1 MTSPI
6 ENHFAGMA
14 PRQILDWIAAT
25 EVFRHAEEH
34 VLQRLAGA
42 SAIIRLPAGA
52 TLFSK
57 GDQALAVYIVA
68 EGLMSVHI
76 DGHEL
81 SELGTGSLFGEYAL
95 VDELPRSAS
104 VVAKTNA
111 ILIELVKKEF
121 MEVLKADNRLCFAVI
136 KLMISRHRRM
146 NELEEKL
153 ASSFSEIQQQNS
165 ELMQLNAEKNLL
177 IDLVAHDLRNP
188 LTSSKC
194 AVEMLRDNSSGLSSD
209 QLDYIRLIENALVRM
224 KNIVNQILDTEVIEA
239 RQLKVAWQMVD
250 FASVLKEV
258 TEGLQSFAQQKNIAI
273 ITLAESATARSDR
286 SFLAQIFDNLISNA
300 IKYSPL
306 GSAIVVRLSR
316 NPAFIRFEVQ
326 DQGPGITADE
336 LPTLFTRYQRC
347 SVKPTAGETA
357 LGLGLSIVK
366 KLVTALNGEVFCES
380 KPGEGSRFVAIIPA

>member
-1 MTSPI
+1 MDDNSADT
-6 ENHFAGMA
+6 A
-14 PRQILDWIAAT
+14 PRQVQDWIAGT
-25 EVFRHAEEH
+25 EVFRHAEED
-34 VLQRLAGA
+34 VLQRLAMS
-42 SAIIRLPAGA
+42 SATLRLPEGA

-57 GDQALAVYIVA
+57 GDEALAMYVVA

-81 SELGTGSLFGEYAL
+81 SELGKGSLFGEYSL

-104 VVAKTNA
+104 VVAKSDV
-111 ILIELVKKEF
+111 ILIELKKKEF
-121 MEVLKADNRLCFAVI
+121 MEVLKADNRLCLAVI

-146 NELEEKL
+146 NELEERL
-153 ASSFSEIQQQNS
+153 ASSFSEIQKQNS

-194 AVEMLRDNSSGLSSD
+194 AVEMLRDNSSGLSAD
-209 QLDYIRLIENALVRM
+209 QTDYIRLIENALVRM

-250 FASVLKEV
+250 FATVLKEV

-273 ITLAESATARSDR
+273 ITLAESTSVRSDK
-286 SFLAQIFDNLISNA
+286 SFIAQIFDNLISNA
-300 IKYSPL
+300 IKYSPI
-306 GSAIVVRLSR
+306 GSAIVVRLSK
-316 NPAFIRFEVQ
+316 NPTFIRFEVQ
-326 DQGPGITADE
+326 DQGPGIAADE
-336 LPTLFTRYQRC
+336 LPILFNRYQRC
-347 SVKPTAGETA
+347 SVKPTAGETS

-366 KLVTALNGEVFCES
+366 KLITALNGEVFCES
-380 KPGEGSRFVAIIPA
+380 KPGEGSRFIAIIPA